1 MMTEPKI
8 NAATLPQTVRVK
20 RGGAVKVPDM
30 F

>member
-1 MMTEPKI
+1 MTEQEI
-8 NAATLPQTVRVK
+8 NAATLPQTVKVK